1 MTSRA
6 ANITVGHPVAEA
18 DVSSVRSLVQR
29 VMGTSFFKERHAAN
43 VCQPPPVFSRER
55 FWYVVIGCL
64 LTTQQRST
72 KSSPVDRFM
81 SQPSFPVSA
90 RLCQEQDIESF
101 ILECIQKFGGIRR
114 GVTIARQAADN
125 WKKLND
131 GQWAQAEKW
140 FDRLLTQRSRE
151 AQAGDFKLE
160 REAANWA
167 DSTFAGLGP
176 KQSRNLWQWLGLT
189 RYEIPLDSR
198 VTNWVNTSLTN
209 KIESKR
215 LNDLKHYESVLD
227 YLQTIC
233 HKADALPCELDAAAF
248 DYEDLGF
255 GSAKGPTTTESGFVN
270 PNGQVTI
277 RNTELPGTDHNQY
290 VYQIACSHCGQIYG
304 ANGSDIFERK
314 CPACQGGRP
323 GIPVLGGS

>member
-1 MTSRA
+1 MTARA
-6 ANITVGHPVAEA
+6 GNTEVNHLVAEE
-18 DVSSVRSLVQR
+18 DVSSVRNLAER
-29 VMGTSFFKERHAAN
+29 VRGTTFFKERRTAN
-43 VCQPPPVFSRER
+43 VCQPAPAFSQER

-72 KSSPVDRFM
+72 RNSPVDRFM
-81 SQPSFPVSA
+81 NQSSFPVSVD
-90 RLCQEQDIESF
+90 LCESQDIESF
-101 ILECIQKFGGIRR
+101 VLGCLKEFGGIRR
-114 GVTIARQAADN
+114 GITIARQAAHN
-125 WKKLND
+125 WKQLNN
-131 GQWAQAEKW
+131 GQWAEVEKW
-140 FDRLLTQRSRE
+140 FGRLLAQRSRE
-151 AQAGDFKLE
+151 PQVGDFKLE

-167 DSTFAGLGP
+167 DRSFAGIGP

-227 YLQTIC
+227 YLQAIC
-233 HKADALPCELDAAAF
+233 HKAGVLPCELDAAAF

-255 GSAKGPTTTESGFVN
+255 GSAKGPITTESGFVN

-277 RNTELPGTDHNQY
+277 RNTELPATDHNQY
-290 VYQIACSHCGQIYG
+290 VYQIACSHCGGIYG

-314 CPACQGGRP
+314 CPYCQVGRP
-323 GIPVLGGS
+323 GIPL